1 MGIKT
6 SESAD
11 GSAVT
16 LFVEGR
22 FDFSLHKD
30 FSDGYR
36 KYPKGEKKF
45 IVDLAQVQYM
55 DSSAMGM
62 LLQLREHS
70 LKGEKDSVV
79 LSNPSSGVADIL
91 RIANF
96 EKLFAVK

>member
-1 MGIKT
+1 
-6 SESAD
+6 
-11 GSAVT
+11 
-16 LFVEGR
+16 
-22 FDFSLHKD
+22 
-30 FSDGYR
+30 
-36 KYPKGEKKF
+36 
-45 IVDLAQVQYM
+45 M